1 MLVLGSTRLGACRE
15 LVLGLWIQGL
25 ETLAPRTLTSPA
37 AAAPIHMVDVT
48 VMVRRL
54 QTTFS
59 FSVGLHFEVGKVG
72 SIWSGMVR
80 RVYIWLTIGF
90 C

>member
-1 MLVLGSTRLGACRE
+1 MYSIKYVAHRPGMGAGGPKR
-15 LVLGLWIQGL
+15 V
-25 ETLAPRTLTSPA
+25 
-37 AAAPIHMVDVT
+37 VDVT
-48 VMVRRL
+48 VMVPRFH
-54 QTTFS
+54 TTFC